1 MRIPQIQIQ
10 TTNAQIG
17 LTIQEPQQQ
26 LEQQPADMQIK
37 QPAAELTI
45 ETTEGQLQIDQTQVR
60 ADLGFY
66 SLPDF
71 SRNAAQKGKELI
83 LQGIARRAREGE
95 QLGDIVHGNNAIAS
109 IAASKNENMQQK
121 QLGITFIPSCGAVKL
136 NYTPSNVEI
145 NVQPNEPQIDV
156 FIRKPVHDYT
166 PGKVSVELLQ
176 KPSIEIDWKV

>member
-17 LTIQEPQQQ
+17 LTIPEPQQKIKQ
-26 LEQQPADMQIK
+26 LPADMQIR

-45 ETTEGQLQIDQTQVR
+45 ETTEGILQIDQTQVR

-66 SLPDF
+66 SLPDLA
-71 SRNAAQKGKELI
+71 RNAAQKGKEMI

-95 QLGDIVHGNNAIAS
+95 QLGDIAHGNNAIAS
-109 IAASKNENMQQK
+109 IAASKNENRQQK
-121 QLGITFIPSCGAVKL
+121 ELGIKFIPSYGAVKL
-136 NYTPSNVEI
+136 NYTPGNVDI
-145 NVQPNEPQIDV
+145 NVQPNEPQINV
-156 FIRKPVHDYT
+156 MIRKPVHDYT